1 MGIEGR
7 VVAEKRRAIGTDDV
21 GGVAHIEIHMRVVER
36 GQLALAHEFARPDLD
51 DRDARRIVEMR
62 NDPLGHVFVR
72 IYPRGRRMPRRLRQL
87 VALRG
92 RGHHKHRQQSWPAK
106 SV

>member
-1 MGIEGR
+1 
-7 VVAEKRRAIGTDDV
+7 
-21 GGVAHIEIHMRVVER
+21 MRVVER

-72 IYPRGRRMPRRLRQL
+72 IYPRERRMPRRLRQL
-87 VALRG
+87 VGCAGAGTITIGNKHGQPNRSNLRG
-92 RGHHKHRQQSWPAK
+92 
-106 SV
+106 